1 MSINDES
8 APPQLL
14 GVQVADNA
22 DNFRGRIRVAKA
34 GRPQGGFKGR
44 TEQANELA
52 AFLRDLT
59 RNSTI
64 RELAERYRI
73 SKTSWGEYRS
83 GSKILPWHLL
93 ERTVLDRVHDSRGR
107 AELLAKARRLHT
119 AALEAEQVQRP
130 APAAA
135 AARAQRQAEE
145 DLAHTERLTQALLQI
160 AAVLQNSSPP
170 HPEPASAAGDASSP
184 DAGPADPVARQH
196 LEQAQV
202 HLERLQQIQDAAQ
215 QAQAAAQTQYV
226 QAFQEQTPPESTDAA
241 RPEDIATAY
250 LPAVRAADVQAL
262 AARAHSDVEEVHR
275 EVAVLWRQ
283 VSGEPMRPLVVRGEV
298 LTRADNDLTSSP
310 TEARPARR
318 RPRRLG
324 TGLAALA
331 TVVAAAGAT
340 AATMLYLRPAPPVQ
354 AAPPSAQAPVHPSL
368 PAPATAPAS
377 ATPSPSP
384 SGSTPLPSSGPGVS
398 ETRDRGQAASPAPTP
413 HTPAPGTSAAP
424 PAENQPAPQ
433 QPVEPGPRPWTNMN
447 SGKCLE
453 IRRDST
459 ENGATANQWT
469 CNNSPTQQW
478 KTTNP
483 TGWGTIVNANSGLC
497 LEIRR
502 DATGNGATANQWKCN
517 DSATQNWHWKPAPG
531 GGWNLVNANSGK
543 CLEITAGSA
552 DNGAL
557 AAQRDCNSSPAQKWT

>member
-14 GVQVADNA
+14 GVLVADNA
-22 DNFRGRIRVAKA
+22 DNSRGCIRVAKA

-107 AELLAKARRLHT
+107 AELLAKARRLYT

-145 DLAHTERLTQALLQI
+145 DLAHAERLTQALLQI
-160 AAVLQNSSPP
+160 AAVLQNPPPP
-170 HPEPASAAGDASSP
+170 HPKSASAAGDPSSP
-184 DAGPADPVARQH
+184 DSSPADPVARQH

-202 HLERLQQIQDAAQ
+202 HLGRLRQIQDAAQ

-226 QAFQEQTPPESTDAA
+226 QAFQEQTPQENGAAACPEGT
-241 RPEDIATAY
+241 ATAY
-250 LPAVRAADVQAL
+250 LPAVRAADVQAQV
-262 AARAHSDVEEVHR
+262 ARVHSDVEEAHGQ
-275 EVAVLWRQ
+275 VAMLWGQ
-283 VSGEPMRPLVVRGEV
+283 VRGEPMASLVVRGEV
-298 LTRADNDLTSSP
+298 LTRADNDLTSRPSD
-310 TEARPARR
+310 ARPARR
-318 RPRRLG
+318 RPRWLG

-340 AATMLYLRPAPPVQ
+340 AGTLLYLRPAPPAQ
-354 AAPPSAQAPVHPSL
+354 AAPPSAQAPVQPSR
-368 PAPATAPAS
+368 S
-377 ATPSPSP
+377 ATTPPSSTPGPSP
-384 SGSTPLPSSGPGVS
+384 SGSTPPPSSDPNIR
-398 ETRDRGQAASPAPTP
+398 ETRDPGQASPPAPAPDAPIP
-413 HTPAPGTSAAP
+413 HTSATL
-424 PAENQPAPQ
+424 PAEKQPAPQ
-433 QPVEPGPRPWTNMN
+433 QSVQPGPRPWANMN

-502 DATGNGATANQWKCN
+502 DATGNGATANQWECN
-517 DSATQNWHWKPAPG
+517 GSATQDWHWKPSPG
-531 GGWNLVNANSGK
+531 GGWNLLNANSGK

-552 DNGAL
+552 GNGAL
-557 AAQRDCNSSPAQKWT
+557 AIQQDCNSSPAQKWT

>member
-1 MSINDES
+1 M
-8 APPQLL
+8 
-14 GVQVADNA
+14 
-22 DNFRGRIRVAKA
+22 AKA
-34 GRPQGGFKGR
+34 GRPQGGLKGQ

-59 RNSTI
+59 RNSTV

-145 DLAHTERLTQALLQI
+145 DLAHTERLTQAILQI
-160 AAVLQNSSPP
+160 AAVLQNPSPP
-170 HPEPASAAGDASSP
+170 HPERVHAPGEASSP
-184 DAGPADPVARQH
+184 DAGPSGTGSPADPVASQH

-202 HLERLQQIQDAAQ
+202 RLDHLRQIHDAAQ
-215 QAQAAAQTQYV
+215 QAQAAAHRQYV
-226 QAFQEQTPPESTDAA
+226 QAFEEQTPQENTAAA
-241 RPEDIATAY
+241 RPEDTATAH
-250 LPAVRAADVQAL
+250 LPAVRATDVQAQV
-262 AARAHSDVEEVHR
+262 ARVHSDVEEAHR
-275 EVAVLWRQ
+275 QVAALWRQ
-283 VSGEPMRPLVVRGEV
+283 VSREPMTTLVVPGEV
-298 LTRADNDLTSSP
+298 LTPADNDLTSGP
-310 TEARPARR
+310 TDARPAPR
-318 RPRRLG
+318 RPRWLA
-324 TGLAALA
+324 TGLATLA

-340 AATMLYLRPAPPVQ
+340 AATMLYLRPAPPAQ
-354 AAPPSAQAPVHPSL
+354 AAPPSAQAQVQPSL
-368 PAPATAPAS
+368 TGTATATATAPAS

-384 SGSTPLPSSGPGVS
+384 SGSTPPPPSSGPGVS
-398 ETRDRGQAASPAPTP
+398 ETRDPGQAASPAPTP
-413 HTPAPGTSAAP
+413 HAPVPGTSAAP
-424 PAENQPAPQ
+424 PAEKQPAPQ
-433 QPVEPGPRPWTNMN
+433 QPVQPGPRPWANMN

-478 KTTNP
+478 KTTSP

-502 DATGNGATANQWKCN
+502 DATGNGATANQWECN
-517 DSATQNWHWKPAPG
+517 GSATQNWHWKPSPG

-543 CLEITAGSA
+543 CLEITAGST
-552 DNGAL
+552 DNGSL
-557 AAQRDCNSSPAQKWT
+557 ATQQDCNSSPAQNWT